1 VETSDYEE
9 INRIT
14 KVKEWDGL
22 GNFNIPK
29 AKKPIPIDIKKTM
42 TLIEDYIRRVNRLP
56 FDRRKQAEDSS
67 KN

>member
-1 VETSDYEE
+1 MSDYEE

-29 AKKPIPIDIKKTM
+29 AKKAIPKDIQKTM
-42 TLIEDYIRRVNRLP
+42 TLIYDYIRRINKLP
-56 FDRRKQAEDSS
+56 F
-67 KN
+67 